1 MDVENSAPNINE
13 IIERLKDPS
22 ATFTTDEVTTYAA
35 WATDHALK
43 SDYQLTRIADAHTLN
58 VETTARV
65 EQAMSDLLAL
75 WDPAPMVPTLEV
87 VSYGQE

>member
-1 MDVENSAPNINE
+1 MDVESTANINE

-22 ATFTTDEVTTYAA
+22 ATFTADEVTTYAT
-35 WATDHALK
+35 WAADRALK

-65 EQAMSDLLAL
+65 EQAMNDLLSL
-75 WDPAPMVPTLEV
+75 WDPAPMAPTLEV